1 MSRRSGLAVAIV
13 LLWTAGIG
21 MLVHREYFRSAA
33 QRLETAALRV
43 EPRALFYRVDQ
54 GGAQIGFASSTV
66 DTTATTILITDYFI
80 ADLPV
85 EGAVHRATVNST
97 IHLSRALRLR
107 DFKLALGSES
117 GPLTATGRMDGD
129 SVLVFSLTTAG
140 VPADTERVRTGGP
153 LLLPTVVPLA
163 VALGERP
170 KIGKRFTLSIFDPVA
185 MAPKPLTLRVR
196 AESLFVLS
204 DSAAFDSTT
213 RRWVPAT
220 RDTVRAWR
228 IEPESGNGISGWVDE
243 QGRLV
248 QASQAGLVLRRMAYE
263 LAYQNWRLEG
273 TSRAGGSSR
282 VTADSDIQET
292 TAIAANIPAGG
303 RRVHELRVRLSNV
316 ELGGYDLAG
325 ARQTLS
331 GDTLTVTREGPGAL
345 VARYTLSG
353 SGGYR
358 NDFVDELASEPLLQV
373 RHPRIVALAR
383 RLAAGETDPRVVA
396 ERINR
401 WVYDSLEKEI
411 TIGLPNAIQVLESGS
426 GDCNEHTQLFVA
438 LARAAGIPSRAA
450 AGLAFVRGKFYYHAW
465 PEVYLDTWVAVDP
478 TFGQFPA
485 DAAHLRFVIG
495 GLARQAEML
504 RLIGNLGIDVVS
516 IK

>member
-1 MSRRSGLAVAIV
+1 
-13 LLWTAGIG
+13 
-21 MLVHREYFRSAA
+21 MLVHREFFRSAA
-33 QRLETAALRV
+33 ERLETAALLV
-43 EPRALFYRVDQ
+43 QPRALFYRVEQ
-54 GGAQIGFASSTV
+54 GGAQIGFASSTI
-66 DTTATTILITDYFI
+66 DTTATTILISDYFI

-107 DFKLALGSES
+107 DFKLLLGSES

-185 MAPKPLTLRVR
+185 MAPKPLALRVR

-213 RRWVPAT
+213 RRWVAAT

-228 IEPESGNGISGWVDE
+228 IEPESGGGISGWVDE

-263 LAYQNWRLEG
+263 LAYQNWRLETTARSG
-273 TSRAGGSSR
+273 NGKPGNA
-282 VTADSDIQET
+282 TADSDIQEM

-303 RRVHELRVRLSNV
+303 RRLRELRVRLSNV
-316 ELGGYDLAG
+316 ALGGYDLAG

-331 GDTLTVTREGPGAL
+331 GDTLTVRREPPSAL
-345 VARYTLSG
+345 VGRYTLSG
-353 SGGYR
+353 SGAYR
-358 NDFVDELASEPLLQV
+358 NGFVDELASEPLLQV

-401 WVYDSLEKEI
+401 WVHDSLAKEI
-411 TIGLPNAIQVLESGS
+411 TIGLPNAIQVLSSGS

-438 LARAAGIPSRAA
+438 LARAAGIPARAA

-485 DAAHLRFVIG
+485 DASHLRFVIG